1 MDLNYDDLNDLH
13 SMEGTFSRTC
23 WGHYPVSRMTIPRYG
38 EEILSLFNGQMSNVD
53 DPTEEPFWDAYAIY
67 RITANGVNK
76 SAALVAVWRLIASKL
91 PPTSLHFTHSIV
103 RRFEAE
109 QSPRDGLTS
118 NLTLRANLH
127 TGTLHT
133 RFPCAVDD
141 E

>member
-1 MDLNYDDLNDLH
+1 
-13 SMEGTFSRTC
+13 MEKKFSVCSTARCLLLTIQ
-23 WGHYPVSRMTIPRYG
+23 PKSRSG
-38 EEILSLFNGQMSNVD
+38 
-53 DPTEEPFWDAYAIY
+53 DAYAIY

-76 SAALVAVWRLIASKL
+76 SAALVAVWRLVASKL
-91 PPTSLHFTHSIV
+91 PATSLHFTHSIV